1 MAIESTCLPA
11 AASADPSRQIGQRLR
26 EARLAR
32 GEELRDIAAYLRI
45 KPGYLAALEDGDLAA
60 HARPTVCIGL
70 PAQLC
75 RSSGTRRQFAGR
87 AAETSSRA
95 MAMPARAPLEQRRS
109 SWLQTVIM
117 TLAALMLAGTLW
129 TGERSSV
136 PQLGG
141 SAALVAEA
149 PATASPVPNDAAAR
163 WPVAGQA
170 AAAGDAEQPPLTMLV
185 SSDSESGSVRSDQNA
200 GERLPV
206 PPVSSDSRPL
216 RLAAC
221 SLLRHTAACCA

>member
-1 MAIESTCLPA
+1 MAIESICLPA

-32 GEELRDIAAYLRI
+32 GEELWAIAAHLCI
-45 KPGYLAALEDGDLAA
+45 KPGYLAALEDGDFAAMPGRPYASGFLRSYADHLALDGNLL
-60 HARPTVCIGL
+60 V
-70 PAQLC
+70 AQLKP
-75 RSSGTRRQFAGR
+75 
-87 AAETSSRA
+87 SSRA
-95 MAMPARAPLEQRRS
+95 MAMPARPHLERRRS
-109 SWLQTVIM
+109 SWVQTVIM
-117 TLAALMLAGTLW
+117 TSAALMLAGTLW

-141 SAALVAEA
+141 SATLVAEA

-163 WPVAGQA
+163 WPVVGQA

-206 PPVSSDSRPL
+206 PPVSSTPAR
-216 RLAAC
+216 
-221 SLLRHTAACCA
+221 